1 MGSGNCIDLRRDR
14 IGICKT
20 EFTFTWV
27 DAVAG
32 DAVADGGFNNLF
44 VLLGFSFGVVPIIAP
59 IMLPLRFIG
68 VDGRSTTDS
77 IGICGVMGIVESIV
91 STVGT
96 SCSPKKFK
104 CNFVLYLVRDR
115 FRGAE
120 DIEN

>member
-1 MGSGNCIDLRRDR
+1 LEIGSIIGSGNCIDLRRDR

-20 EFTFTWV
+20 VDEITFTCV

-32 DAVADGGFNNLF
+32 DAVADGGFNNTF
-44 VLLGFSFGVVPIIAP
+44 VLLVFSIGVVPIIAP

-68 VDGRSTTDS
+68 VDGRSMTDS
-77 IGICGVMGIVESIV
+77 IGIGE
-91 STVGT
+91 TTGT
-96 SCSPKKFK
+96 SGSPKKFK